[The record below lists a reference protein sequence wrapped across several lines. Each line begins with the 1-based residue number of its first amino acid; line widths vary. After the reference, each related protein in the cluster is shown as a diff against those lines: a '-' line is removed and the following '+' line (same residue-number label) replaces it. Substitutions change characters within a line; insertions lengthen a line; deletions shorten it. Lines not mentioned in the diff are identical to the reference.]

1 MTALRADR
9 VAETA
14 VRLAGQAG
22 VAFGWTPDQF
32 WRATPA
38 ELMALVQV
46 LSGASEDAAPPDPD
60 TIARMMEAFPD
71 G

>member
-1 MTALRADR
+1 MSMSAEPRFTD
-9 VAETA
+9 VAA
-14 VRLAGQAG
+14 QLAGHAG
-22 VAFGWTPDQF
+22 VVFGWSPDRF

-46 LSGASEDAAPPDPD
+46 LTGADGGVAPPERG
-60 TIARMMEAFPD
+60 TIAAMMEAFPD

>member
-1 MTALRADR
+1 MSEFAQTAA
-9 VAETA
+9 
-14 VRLAGQAG
+14 RLAGQTG

-38 ELMALVQV
+38 ELMTLVQA
-46 LSGASEDAAPPDPD
+46 LTGASGDAAPPDRG
-60 TIARMMEAFPD
+60 TIAAMMEAFPD

>member
-1 MTALRADR
+1 MSEFAQTAA
-9 VAETA
+9 
-14 VRLAGQAG
+14 RLAGQAG
-22 VAFGWTPDQF
+22 VAFGWPPDQF

-46 LSGASEDAAPPDPD
+46 FAGTGEDAAPPDSG
-60 TIARMMEAFPD
+60 TIAAMMEAFPD

>member
-1 MTALRADR
+1 MSAEPCFTQ
-9 VAETA
+9 VAA
-14 VRLAGQAG
+14 RLAGQAG
-22 VAFGWTPDQF
+22 VAFGWSPDRF

-46 LSGASEDAAPPDPD
+46 LSGADAQAAPPDRG
-60 TIARMMEAFPD
+60 TIAAMMEIFPD

>member
-1 MTALRADR
+1 MTFVEAA
-9 VAETA
+9 A
-14 VRLAGQAG
+14 RLAGQAG
-22 VAFGWTPDQF
+22 VAFGWSPVDF

-38 ELMALVQV
+38 ELMALVRA
-46 LSGASEDAAPPDPD
+46 LRGEGGEAAPPDGA

>member
-1 MTALRADR
+1 MMDSRESR
-9 VAETA
+9 FMGVAA
-14 VRLAGQAG
+14 RLAGQAG
-22 VAFGWTPDQF
+22 VAFGWGPDRF

-38 ELMALVQV
+38 ELMALVAA
-46 LSGASEDAAPPDPD
+46 LRGEEPAPPDKR